1 MLGALSAE
9 DIHIQYRILPDCQRT
24 NISTAQTIS
33 QNRIKKKN
41 LSKFL
46 LQHECYPDSKPKQIT
61 TQRPSPSQEVI

>member
-33 QNRIKKKN
+33 QNRIKKKKTFPN
-41 LSKFL
+41 SFYNMSVILIVNPSK
-46 LQHECYPDSKPKQIT
+46 
-61 TQRPSPSQEVI
+61 